1 MSKFFAFEHL
11 TMWILILSAVSVLIL
26 STAVGQ
32 HGSDKPISH
41 DDASAEAVLAEPVY
55 EFPSDK
61 LDEMKTDYLE
71 TIGMQLGANED
82 GSWIAWSVA
91 TISREPGPGWGTS
104 RIAAF
109 GRAEEQNRAQL
120 VSFIASQVATQTAFR
135 FFQDDSVTHSPVEQ
149 SGEEGRLER
158 IKEKILTASEKKLDQ
173 VLLELGMSEAEIEAM
188 SAPKKRV
195 ALEEHIQRE
204 VISRSMGAISGFRII
219 QTFEGRVGNNYA
231 VGVLSHYS
239 PKYKDISRIIL
250 QGGGRMVD
258 APRGKSMNDWLPDD
272 ASLLLKNYGIRVL
285 PDQNGEPLVVAF
297 SQVGVNFPPGSSE
310 KSKQRRIDAAY
321 RAAEELAKGMIT
333 DFASASTYVERS
345 TTMGETT
352 EESVEII
359 DGQIGRFVES
369 PAKIEQVVS
378 ESIHTRGRLTIKGG
392 TRVKNWRSDHPETG
406 EPFVG
411 VVYVWS
417 PSSARIAEGIR
428 VGRKAEDPEQAEADN
443 STSGT
448 EGTRYPVGF

>member
-1 MSKFFAFEHL
+1 VPSEESSETPAGSSA
-11 TMWILILSAVSVLIL
+11 LSEESPAL
-26 STAVGQ
+26 SED
-32 HGSDKPISH
+32 S
-41 DDASAEAVLAEPVY
+41 SAL
-55 EFPSDK
+55 S
-61 LDEMKTDYLE
+61 
-71 TIGMQLGANED
+71 
-82 GSWIAWSVA
+82 
-91 TISREPGPGWGTS
+91 
-104 RIAAF
+104 
-109 GRAEEQNRAQL
+109 EESSAL
-120 VSFIASQVATQTAFR
+120 
-135 FFQDDSVTHSPVEQ
+135 
-149 SGEEGRLER
+149 
-158 IKEKILTASEKKLDQ
+158 SE
-173 VLLELGMSEAEIEAM
+173 
-188 SAPKKRV
+188 
-195 ALEEHIQRE
+195 
-204 VISRSMGAISGFRII
+204 
-219 QTFEGRVGNNYA
+219 
-231 VGVLSHYS
+231 
-239 PKYKDISRIIL
+239 
-250 QGGGRMVD
+250 
-258 APRGKSMNDWLPDD
+258 
-272 ASLLLKNYGIRVL
+272 
-285 PDQNGEPLVVAF
+285 
-297 SQVGVNFPPGSSE
+297 GSSE